1 MAGCGRRARR
11 GAAHAGRR
19 SPAAADLCADRTG
32 QGRPYRSGGG
42 EAFPIR
48 AVTVP
53 ANSKVR
59 LLIQRDAM
67 VSAYPQLDVTGG
79 AGSKVTVTWSE
90 ALYDA
95 NRKRATAR

>member
-1 MAGCGRRARR
+1 
-11 GAAHAGRR
+11 
-19 SPAAADLCADRTG
+19 
-32 QGRPYRSGGG
+32 
-42 EAFPIR
+42 
-48 AVTVP
+48 
-53 ANSKVR
+53 
-59 LLIQRDAM
+59 M